1 MFLFGFQML
10 IITDNII
17 LNAVFLKIGNAIQNA
32 LQTALTF
39 NGLTV
44 QDLLVEAEAEF
55 FMVEY
60 IQIFLEEVGM
70 HI

>member
-1 MFLFGFQML
+1 ML
-10 IITDNII
+10 MIAENTI
-17 LNAVFLKIGNAIQNA
+17 LNYVFIKVGSAIQNA
-32 LQTALTF
+32 LQTALTL

-60 IQIFLEEVGM
+60 LQVFLEEIGM
-70 HI
+70 HV